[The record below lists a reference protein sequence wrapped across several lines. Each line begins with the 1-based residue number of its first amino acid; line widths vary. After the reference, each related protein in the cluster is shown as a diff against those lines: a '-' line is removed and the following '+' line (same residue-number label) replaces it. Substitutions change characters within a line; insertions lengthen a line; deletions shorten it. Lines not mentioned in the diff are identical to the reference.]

1 MINTK
6 YLELYNEFIQ
16 NVKKY
21 ISKQES
27 LDRIDIAFELA
38 EKCHDGQLRKNGD
51 PYIVHPVEVANILTR
66 LNAGPDTIIA
76 ALLHDTV
83 EDTDLTLDEIEELLG
98 KEIRDMVDGVT
109 KISKVEFKTSKT
121 QIQYQQKMLIA
132 MANDIRVVI
141 IKIADR
147 LHNIRTLKFHR
158 PERQT
163 AIAKETLEIY
173 APLAHRL
180 GMFKIKAEL
189 EDTCLKYADNEM
201 FLQVKGLIQQ
211 KKEEREKSI
220 EKVINDITL
229 ILNEN
234 NIKDFEI
241 KGRIKNIFSIYKKL
255 VFQKKDFEDI
265 YDLLA
270 VRIIVSSISECY
282 HVLGLIHSKFT
293 PIPKRFKDYIAM
305 PKPNLYQSLHT
316 TVLYNDGTIFEVQIR
331 TKEMDD
337 IAELGIAA
345 HWAYKES
352 RVYSKDK
359 EQFEMASKLKWYS
372 DLLKISKDEDENT
385 KEAEE
390 FVDTIKQDILQAN
403 VYVFTPNG
411 EVIELPKG
419 ATSIDFAYSIHTE
432 VGNKMV
438 GATINNKIAPI
449 DTILKTGD
457 IVSIKTSKT
466 QTPSE
471 DWLKVVKSSHAR
483 TKIKAYLNKINRDK
497 LLEKGREDLL
507 LELEKNKIDEIPDD
521 NFIEKNFEK
530 QNIKDL
536 EELLIEIG
544 KGIISP
550 KTVIAKI
557 LGNEEKKDPETILQ
571 RQMEKATKTLTTVSD
586 TGIYVEGL
594 SKPQVKLAQC
604 CFPVLNDEV
613 VGYVTKNQGIVVHLK
628 SCINISQFDVNRKIE
643 VFWAS
648 DIKRKYA
655 TWILITA
662 EQKNSLMADIITT
675 INSSSISIVQ
685 MHNLYQDNLK
695 ARYKVKVLL
704 KDLKELELLL
714 LNIKKIPSIFKV
726 ERIIK

>member
-6 YLELYNEFIQ
+6 YPLLYNEFIE

-21 ISKQES
+21 ISKPES
-27 LDRIDIAFELA
+27 LERIDIAFEIA
-38 EKCHDGQLRKNGD
+38 EKYHEGQLRKNGD

-83 EDTDLTLDEIEELLG
+83 EDTDLTLYEIEELLG
-98 KEIRDMVDGVT
+98 KDIRDMVDGVT

-121 QIQYQQKMLIA
+121 QIQYQQKMLLA

-158 PERQT
+158 PERQV

-189 EDTCLKYADNEM
+189 EDTCLKYADNDM
-201 FLQVKGLIQQ
+201 FLHVKGLIQQ

-220 EKVINDITL
+220 EKVIKDISV

-234 NIKDFEI
+234 NIQNFEI

-255 VFQKKDFEDI
+255 FFQKKDFEDI

-270 VRIIVSSISECY
+270 VRIIVNSISECY

-316 TVLYNDGTIFEVQIR
+316 TVLYNDGAIFEVQIR

-352 RVYSKDK
+352 KVYSKDK
-359 EQFEMASKLKWYS
+359 EQFEMAQKLKWYS

-419 ATSIDFAYSIHTE
+419 ATPIDFAYSIHTE
-432 VGNKMV
+432 VGNKMI

-483 TKIKAYLNKINRDK
+483 TKIKAYLNKVNR
-497 LLEKGREDLL
+497 DLL
-507 LELEKNKIDEIPDD
+507 LETGRDELQKELDKNKIEEFPDD
-521 NFIEKNFEK
+521 NFTIKNFEK
-530 QNIKDL
+530 QNIKSL
-536 EELLIEIG
+536 EDLLIEIG
-544 KGIISP
+544 KNIISP
-550 KTVIAKI
+550 KTVVAKI
-557 LGNEEKKDPETILQ
+557 LGNEEKKDTETILQ
-571 RQMEKATKTLTTVSD
+571 RQMEKAAKTLTTVSD

-594 SKPQVKLAQC
+594 TKPQVKLAQC
-604 CFPVLNDEV
+604 CSPVLDDDV

-628 SCINISQFDVNRKIE
+628 TCINLHQFDLNRKIE

-648 DIKRKYA
+648 NIKRKYA
-655 TWILITA
+655 AWILITA
-662 EQKNSLMADIITT
+662 EHKPTLMADIITT
-675 INSSSISIVQ
+675 INSSSISIMQ
-685 MHNLYQDNLK
+685 MNNLYQDNLK
-695 ARYKVKVLL
+695 AKYKVKLLL
-704 KDLKELELLL
+704 KDRKELEILM

-726 ERIIK
+726 ERLIK

>member
-6 YLELYNEFIQ
+6 YPKLYQDFIN

-21 ISKQES
+21 ITKEES
-27 LDRIDIAFELA
+27 LEKIDKAFLLA
-38 EKCHDGQLRKNGD
+38 EKCHEGQLRKNGD
-51 PYIVHPVEVANILTR
+51 PYIVHPVAVADILTG
-66 LNAGPDTIIA
+66 LNAGPDTLVA

-83 EDTDLTLDEIEELLG
+83 EDTDLTLEEIEELLG
-98 KEIRDMVDGVT
+98 KDIRDMVDGVT

-147 LHNIRTLKFHR
+147 LHNIRTLKFQR
-158 PERQT
+158 PERQV
-163 AIAKETLEIY
+163 AIANETLEIY

-189 EDTCLKYADNEM
+189 EDTCLKYSDNQM

-229 ILNEN
+229 ILNNN

-241 KGRIKNIFSIYKKL
+241 KGRIKNIFSIYKKI

-270 VRIIVSSISECY
+270 VRIIVNSISECY

-316 TVLYNDGTIFEVQIR
+316 TVLYNDGAIFEVQIR
-331 TKEMDD
+331 TKEMDQ

-352 RVYSKDK
+352 KAYSKDK
-359 EQFEMASKLKWYS
+359 EQFEMAQKLKWYS
-372 DLLKISKDEDENT
+372 DLLKISKDEDESS
-385 KEAEE
+385 KDAEE

-411 EVIELPKG
+411 EVVELPRG
-419 ATSIDFAYSIHTE
+419 ATPIDFAYSIHTE
-432 VGNKMV
+432 VGNKMQS
-438 GATINNKIAPI
+438 ATINNKIAPI
-449 DTILKTGD
+449 DTVLKTGD

-471 DWLKVVKSSHAR
+471 DWLKIVKSSHAR
-483 TKIKAYLNKINRDK
+483 TKIKAYLNKVNKDN
-497 LLEKGREDLL
+497 LLETGRQELEK
-507 LELEKNKIDEIPDD
+507 ELEKNKINEIPDD
-521 NFIEKNFEK
+521 NFVLKNFEK
-530 QNIKDL
+530 QNIKTL
-536 EELLIEIG
+536 EDLLIEIG
-544 KGIISP
+544 KNIISP
-550 KTVIAKI
+550 KTVVSKI
-557 LGNEEKKDPETILQ
+557 LGNEDKKDTETILQ
-571 RQMEKATKTLTTVSD
+571 RQMEKATRTLTTVSD

-594 SKPQVKLAQC
+594 TKPQVKLAQC
-604 CFPVLNDEV
+604 CSPILNDEV
-613 VGYVTKNQGIVVHLK
+613 IGYITKNQGIVVHQK
-628 SCINISQFDVNRKIE
+628 DCINLRQTDKNREIE

-648 DIKRKYA
+648 DVKRKYA

-662 EQKNSLMADIITT
+662 ENKPTLMADIVTV

-685 MHNLYQDNLK
+685 MNNLNNDNLK
-695 ARYKVKVLL
+695 TKIKIKILL
-704 KDLKELELLL
+704 KDKKELEILM
-714 LNIKKIPSIFKV
+714 LNIKKIPQVYKV